1 MGELG
6 RVIPRVSRTRA
17 AKARLETGL
26 EPCSACMPSSVL
38 QDSVRKR
45 PTWSSVS
52 AYAGNALTDAR
63 RAGAK
68 KINEVRKA
76 RQERQ
81 QGSTPPDQQGR

>member
-1 MGELG
+1 M
-6 RVIPRVSRTRA
+6 
-17 AKARLETGL
+17 
-26 EPCSACMPSSVL
+26 
-38 QDSVRKR
+38 RKR

-81 QGSTPPDQQGR
+81 QGGTPPDQQGR